1 MSEKKKL
8 QYDVL
13 ILGGGPAGLSAAI
26 YAARGAAKT
35 AIIDISMFGGQP
47 SNYLELE
54 NYPGFGKI
62 GGYDMME
69 KFEEHAGMF
78 DIDKYPMQEIEQ
90 INLISSPKIIETKEI
105 IFEAKSVSGNGDK
118 NISLQ
123 IHRGEVLGLGG
134 LVGAGRTEFA
144 EMVFGAE
151 KKISGQFFFKG
162 KEINPRTPREAI
174 RIGIGLV
181 PEDRKAKGALLDL
194 SIQENIN
201 MPIYQR
207 LSRGPVIDYKKA
219 KKIAQK
225 YREEISIKTPS
236 LEQKVKN
243 LSGGNQQKVIL
254 AKWLA
259 AESELLIFDEPT
271 RGIDVGAKQE
281 IYTLIN
287 ELVEQGKAV
296 LMISSE
302 MEELMGMSDRIIIL
316 AEGC

>member
-1 MSEKKKL
+1 
-8 QYDVL
+8 
-13 ILGGGPAGLSAAI
+13 
-26 YAARGAAKT
+26 
-35 AIIDISMFGGQP
+35 
-47 SNYLELE
+47 
-54 NYPGFGKI
+54 
-62 GGYDMME
+62 
-69 KFEEHAGMF
+69 
-78 DIDKYPMQEIEQ
+78 
-90 INLISSPKIIETKEI
+90 
-105 IFEAKSVSGNGDK
+105 
-118 NISLQ
+118 
-123 IHRGEVLGLGG
+123 
-134 LVGAGRTEFA
+134 
-144 EMVFGAE
+144 
-151 KKISGQFFFKG
+151 
-162 KEINPRTPREAI
+162 
-174 RIGIGLV
+174 
-181 PEDRKAKGALLDL
+181 
-194 SIQENIN
+194 

-219 KKIAQK
+219 KKIAQN

-287 ELVEQGKAV
+287 DLVEQGKAV

-316 AEGC
+316 AEGCISGEIAKPEFNQETIMQMASREREE